1 MNRNIVAF
9 KILKWIPRVLMLGIV
24 GFSVYVYF
32 NYGGESQNRENLQ
45 SSKTGGPIHGDPN
58 RPVVGR
64 VDNIQYSH
72 FDKGRMVYH
81 VNATK
86 TVTLKS
92 KMQQLENPEFI
103 FYDENQKETLRVTGK
118 HCNISRDFTTITV
131 FD

>member
-1 MNRNIVAF
+1 MNRNILAF
-9 KILKWIPRVLMLGIV
+9 KILKWIPRILMLGIV

-32 NYGGESQNRENLQ
+32 NYGAEPPTTKPDGQQSQAE
-45 SSKTGGPIHGDPN
+45 GPIHGKD

-64 VDNIQYSH
+64 VNNIEYSH

-92 KMQQLENPEFI
+92 KMQQLENP
-103 FYDENQKETLRVTGK
+103 
-118 HCNISRDFTTITV
+118 
-131 FD
+131 